1 MEAWRYKAMDAR
13 GRVSRGRM
21 EASNPGDLEAR
32 LGRLGLDLITFS
44 PARLHRGWPRRS
56 VVRTADLVTLCF
68 QLEQLLRAGV
78 PMIEVLV
85 DLRDTVEERGLKAV
99 LAALVEA
106 IEGGQTL
113 SDALSAHPEVFDSVF
128 VSLVRAGE
136 QSGRLP
142 EVLNRLVDNL
152 KWQDEQATQARR
164 LLLYPALVGVVVTG
178 ALAFLMLHVVP
189 QLVGFLQNM
198 GQTLPLQ
205 TRALIYTSTFLAT
218 HSGTLA
224 LTLLAL
230 GFGIVVLQRRH
241 SGFALRLDAWKL
253 RLPVIGP
260 LLQRLIIG
268 RVCGVFAI
276 LYGAGI
282 PILECLRSG
291 EAVAGNR
298 AIRRALH
305 EASRRIA
312 DGGGISA
319 SFVATGLFPP
329 LVIRMLR
336 MGESTGALDQAL
348 ENVTY
353 FFTREARE
361 TVSRLQTL
369 LLPML
374 TVLLGLVVLWIVSAV
389 LGPLYDLFT
398 QIEL

>member
-32 LGRLGLDLITFS
+32 LGRLGLDLITFA
-44 PARLHRGWPRRS
+44 PTRLHRGGFGRAP
-56 VVRTADLVTLCF
+56 VRTSELVTFCF
-68 QLEQLLRAGV
+68 QLEQLLKAGV
-78 PMIEVLV
+78 PMIEILV
-85 DLRDTVEERGLKAV
+85 DLRDTVEERGFKAV
-99 LAALVEA
+99 LGALVEA
-106 IEGGQTL
+106 IEGGQPL
-113 SDALSAHPEVFDSVF
+113 SEALSAHPDVFDSVF

-142 EVLNRLVDNL
+142 EILHRLIDNL
-152 KWQDEQATQARR
+152 KWQDEQAAQARR
-164 LLLYPALVGVVVTG
+164 LLLYPALVGIVVTG

-198 GQTLPLQ
+198 GQSLPLQ
-205 TRALIYTSTFLAT
+205 TRALIHTSTFLAS
-218 HSGTLA
+218 HSGKFAIL
-224 LTLLAL
+224 LLAL
-230 GFGIVVLQRRH
+230 VIGIPILQRRH
-241 SGFALRLDAWKL
+241 AGFALWLDARTL
-253 RLPVIGP
+253 RLPIVGA
-260 LLQRLIIG
+260 LLQRLIIA

-298 AIRRALH
+298 AIQRALH

-369 LLPML
+369 LLPVL
-374 TVLLGLVVLWIVSAV
+374 TVLLGGVVLWIVSAV
-389 LGPLYDLFT
+389 LGPLYELFT
-398 QIEL
+398 QIDL